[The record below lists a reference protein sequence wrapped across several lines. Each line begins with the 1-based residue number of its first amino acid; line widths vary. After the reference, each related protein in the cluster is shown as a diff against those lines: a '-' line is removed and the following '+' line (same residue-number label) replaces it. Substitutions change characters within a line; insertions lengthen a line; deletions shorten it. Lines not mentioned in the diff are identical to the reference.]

1 MAKRDDWDK
10 RYSAKA
16 LNWSVGPN
24 ALFAQ
29 IVGKLPSGRAI
40 DVASGEGRNAIWLAE
55 QGWEV
60 DAIDFSKIGITKSEQ
75 IAVKK
80 NVKVHWIVDDVTSFE
95 FAPGAYDL
103 VAVLYLHT
111 SLAERERWLPRVID
125 AVAPGGHFV
134 YIAHDPANVESGVGG
149 PQDKSLLPS
158 VVELTSLLDGFLLQR
173 SEVYERD
180 VDCDPG
186 HGESLDGVALDT
198 LIHAVREE

>member
-1 MAKRDDWDK
+1 MCIRD
-10 RYSAKA
+10 RYSARA
-16 LNWSVGPN
+16 LTWSVGPN

-29 IVGKLPSGRAI
+29 IVGKLPSGKAI

-60 DAIDFSKIGITKSEQ
+60 DAIDFSKVGITKAEQ
-75 IAVKK
+75 IAAKK
-80 NVKVHWIVDDVTSFE
+80 NVKVNWIVNDITSFE

-111 SLAERERWLPRVID
+111 SLAERERWLPRIID

-149 PQDKSLLPS
+149 PQDSSLLPS
-158 VVELTSLLDGFLLQR
+158 VADLISLLDGFAVQSAEVHGR
-173 SEVYERD
+173 SV
-180 VDCDPG
+180 VSDPG
-186 HGESLDGVALDT
+186 HGGSSPGVALDT
-198 LIHAVREE
+198 VIHAIRIR

>member
-10 RYSAKA
+10 RYSARA
-16 LNWSVGPN
+16 LTWSVGPN

-29 IVGKLPSGRAI
+29 IVGKLPSGKAI

-60 DAIDFSKIGITKSEQ
+60 DAIDFSKVGITKAEQ
-75 IAVKK
+75 IAAKK
-80 NVKVHWIVDDVTSFE
+80 NVKVNWIVNDITSFE

-111 SLAERERWLPRVID
+111 SLAERERWLPRIID

-134 YIAHDPANVESGVGG
+134 YIAHDPANVESGVGEIRRA
-149 PQDKSLLPS
+149 SC
-158 VVELTSLLDGFLLQR
+158 R
-173 SEVYERD
+173 ER
-180 VDCDPG
+180 V
-186 HGESLDGVALDT
+186 
-198 LIHAVREE
+198 